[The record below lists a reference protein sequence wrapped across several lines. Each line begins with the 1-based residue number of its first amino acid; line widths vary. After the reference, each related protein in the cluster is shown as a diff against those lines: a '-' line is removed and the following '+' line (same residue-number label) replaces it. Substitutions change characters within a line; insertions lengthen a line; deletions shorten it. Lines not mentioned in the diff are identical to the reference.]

1 MARVLIVV
9 QDSVWS
15 KKTISIGSDSM
26 VRLYKACIQ
35 SYFDCN
41 GILTVKQ
48 RHINYYQD
56 KLDKLQQRY
65 LKNCLPPNKRYNKQ
79 DIYVIYIY
87 TRSLSGQP
95 SVSFLMDLFWTF
107 YFQMTLH

>member
-26 VRLYKACIQ
+26 IRLYKACIQ

-79 DIYVIYIY
+79 DMYVM
-87 TRSLSGQP
+87 TRGKP
-95 SVSFLMDLFWTF
+95 
-107 YFQMTLH
+107 LHNREESHKLTENHVHV